1 MTLLIGSHG
10 NFVTQFPQ
18 IVKQVYLTKVD
29 IRVPRF
35 TRTISLLAAIVGLY
49 AIVSQPEAQCSEYRV
64 LFLGDTSFGEPYQIA
79 RQRRGRENV
88 LETRGYEAFLEPW
101 KPFLSDADLVIA
113 NLETPLTRL
122 TDSPLDGIKMYI
134 HYADPD
140 RNTATFKDAGIDA
153 AALGNNHAMDLVEP
167 GLVETLAALSRAEI
181 GWFGAGRTLEEA
193 ERPFRQS
200 LAVSGA
206 TIELAVFSAFE
217 FRQGHEDKYKY
228 YAHPDRAGVAPLSVT
243 SFRDRLE
250 ELEKDEPNVFAV
262 VFPHWGFNYEPQNEI
277 QVNLAH
283 ELIDAGADL
292 IVGHG
297 AHALQGIERYR
308 GKWIFYSIGN
318 FVFLADGRYEEKNTP
333 PFGGLL
339 DLAFLEG
346 GQRIRMYPIFTD
358 NLRSDFR
365 ARPVTE
371 EEFGSVLAELRKI
384 SPDPLLIDEEM
395 EEGKDSKGH
404 FIETRMEAWE

>member
-1 MTLLIGSHG
+1 MSFYRFAL
-10 NFVTQFPQ
+10 FV
-18 IVKQVYLTKVD
+18 
-29 IRVPRF
+29 
-35 TRTISLLAAIVGLY
+35 ISVAIVHTAMAKGGND
-49 AIVSQPEAQCSEYRV
+49 STGYRV

-88 LETRGYEAFLEPW
+88 LETRGYDAFLEPW

-122 TDSPLDGIKMYI
+122 TESPLDGIKMYI

-153 AALGNNHAMDLVEP
+153 VALGNNHAMDLVEP
-167 GLVETLAALSRAEI
+167 GLIETLAALSRAEI

-193 ERPFRQS
+193 ERPYRQS
-200 LAVSGA
+200 VNVSGA
-206 TIELAVFSAFE
+206 TVELAVFSAFE
-217 FRQGHEDKYKY
+217 FRQGHEDKYKF
-228 YAHPDRAGVAPLSVT
+228 YAHPDRAGVAPLSVS
-243 SFRDRLE
+243 SFRDRLME
-250 ELEKDEPNVFAV
+250 IEKNQPNVFAV

-283 ELIDAGADL
+283 ELINAGADL

-339 DLAFLEG
+339 ELAFVPE
-346 GQRIRMYPIFTD
+346 GQRIRLYPIFTD
-358 NLRSDFR
+358 NLRCDFR
-365 ARPVTE
+365 ARPVTG
-371 EEFGSVLAELRKI
+371 EEFGKVVEELRRI
-384 SPDPLLIDEEM
+384 GPNPSLIDREM
-395 EEGKDSKGH
+395 KRGKDAKGSYL
-404 FIETRMEAWE
+404 EAQIQ